1 MNYQQTLL
9 SSSEF
14 VGQTRPANIL
24 VKSNISVEDLA
35 YLYARE
41 KAASLRG
48 STTVSVSREVQ
59 VEITRVPYVS

>member
-9 SSSEF
+9 SASEF
-14 VGQTRPANIL
+14 VGQNRPANIL

-41 KAASLRG
+41 KAASFRQD
-48 STTVSVSREVQ
+48 TNVSISREVE